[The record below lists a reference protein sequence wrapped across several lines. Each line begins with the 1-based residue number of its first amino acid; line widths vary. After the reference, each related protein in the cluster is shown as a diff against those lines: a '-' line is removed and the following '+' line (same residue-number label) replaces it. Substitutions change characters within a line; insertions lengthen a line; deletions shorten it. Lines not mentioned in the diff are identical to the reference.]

1 MIVNRR
7 NETLLL
13 LLFSAN
19 MLLLRNGFVMFYIS
33 ACCFQLA
40 YIFRMSDKCRL
51 ILFRITFFFFFFFTD
66 VGNPT
71 GFFFFFFHIQTH
83 ILRYDSRQGH

>member
-51 ILFRITFFFFFFFTD
+51 ILFRITFFFFLLMLEILQ
-66 VGNPT
+66 
-71 GFFFFFFHIQTH
+71 GFFFFFSYTNAYSEI
-83 ILRYDSRQGH
+83 